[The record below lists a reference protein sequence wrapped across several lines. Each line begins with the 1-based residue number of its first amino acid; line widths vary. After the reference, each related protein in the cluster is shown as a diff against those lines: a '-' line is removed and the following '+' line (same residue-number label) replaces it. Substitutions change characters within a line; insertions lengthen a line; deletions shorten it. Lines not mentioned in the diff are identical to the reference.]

1 MLTKEQIGRKIKDLR
16 FKNNKS
22 QKELGKHL
30 GKSHAAVSD
39 IERGRT
45 ELSAID
51 LAKIAD
57 FFDVPVESI
66 LAIDPEPAYLGTFS
80 HHRASRGIDTESKEK
95 LQKARAEF
103 IKQAREQAKDD

>member
-1 MLTKEQIGRKIKDLR
+1 MNNPTKDEIGRKIRDLR

-22 QKELGKHL
+22 QEELGKHL
-30 GKSHAAVSD
+30 GKSHAAISD

-51 LAKIAD
+51 LAKVAE
-57 FFDVPVESI
+57 FFDVPVETI
-66 LAIDPEPAYLGTFS
+66 LNVEPAYLGTFS
-80 HHRASRGIDTESKEK
+80 HHRADRGMTSEGKEK

-103 IKQAREQAKDD
+103 IRLAKEQAEER